1 MAIVITNGTY
11 YIAIGENGKCI
22 KTVYADKA
30 TQFENVDS
38 AVKYSKYAP
47 AKTKKYY
54 VYDTKTKT
62 IVYGNGC
69 LKDMSDFTI
78 KRKKIRK
85 KYSVDARQLLYDKYD
100 GVCQLCGKK
109 LIINEMTLDHIIPLG
124 VGVLDDVSNLQ
135 IACKQCNFIKA
146 DSLPEDFADRIS
158 SIFMYQMEKK
168 RKDNLMWKI
177 ARTMINGI
185 I

>member
-11 YIAIGENGKCI
+11 YIYLNENRGCKKTEDRSKATVFTNVDEAVKCI
-22 KTVYADKA
+22 K
-30 TQFENVDS
+30 N
-38 AVKYSKYAP
+38 AP
-47 AKTKKYY
+47 AKTRSYY
-54 VYDTKTKT
+54 VYDTETK
-62 IVYGNGC
+62 VKVFYGKCKKGKN
-69 LKDMSDFTI
+69 
-78 KRKKIRK
+78 RKHYSTTTRK
-85 KYSVDARQLLYDKYD
+85 MLYNKYH

-109 LIINEMTLDHIIPLG
+109 LTIKDMTLDHIVPLACG
-124 VGVLDDVSNLQ
+124 GIDNVSNIQ
-135 IACKQCNFIKA
+135 IACQQCNWIKA

-185 I
+185 M

>member
-1 MAIVITNGTY
+1 MAIIITNGTH
-11 YIAIGENGKCI
+11 YIYLNENRGCKKTEDRSKATVFTNVDEAVKCI
-22 KTVYADKA
+22 K
-30 TQFENVDS
+30 N
-38 AVKYSKYAP
+38 AP
-47 AKTKKYY
+47 EKTRNYY
-54 VYDTKTKT
+54 VYDTETK
-62 IVYGNGC
+62 VKVFYGRSKKEKN
-69 LKDMSDFTI
+69 
-78 KRKKIRK
+78 RKHYSTTTRK
-85 KYSVDARQLLYDKYD
+85 MLYNKYD

-109 LIINEMTLDHIIPLG
+109 LTINEMTLDHIVPLACG
-124 VGVLDDVSNLQ
+124 GIDNVSNIQ
-135 IACKQCNFIKA
+135 IACEQCNWIKA